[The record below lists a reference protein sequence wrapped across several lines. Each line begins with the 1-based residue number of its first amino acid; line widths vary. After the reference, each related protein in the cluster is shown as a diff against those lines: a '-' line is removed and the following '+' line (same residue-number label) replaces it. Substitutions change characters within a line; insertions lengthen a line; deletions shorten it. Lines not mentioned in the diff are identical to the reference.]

1 MTLLLLNLSASA
13 MLLTLLYAAFF
24 ILLLYLL
31 VFLINEIR
39 QIARNSKRDVAT
51 WTILSIVF
59 SPFIIT
65 VILTCL
71 ELCSAINNSKK
82 AAEEKEKQTPQ
93 MLND

>member
-1 MTLLLLNLSASA
+1 MTLLLLNLSAGI

-24 ILLLYLL
+24 ILLIYLW
-31 VFLINEIR
+31 VFLIKEIR
-39 QIARNSKRDVAT
+39 QITRNSKRDVVT

-65 VILTCL
+65 VVLTCL
-71 ELCSAINNSKK
+71 ELCSAINDSKK

>member
-1 MTLLLLNLSASA
+1 MALLLLNLSAGA
-13 MLLTLLYAAFF
+13 MLLTSLYAAFF
-24 ILLLYLL
+24 ILLLYLW
-31 VFLINEIR
+31 VFLIKEIR

-65 VILTCL
+65 VVLTCFT
-71 ELCSAINNSKK
+71 LCDAIHESKK
-82 AAEEKEKQTPQ
+82 AAEEKQEQTPQ

>member
-1 MTLLLLNLSASA
+1 MTLLLLNLSAGA

-24 ILLLYLL
+24 ILILYLW
-31 VFLINEIR
+31 VFLIKEIR

-65 VILTCL
+65 VVLTCFM
-71 ELCSAINNSKK
+71 LCDAIHDSKK
-82 AAEEKEKQTPQ
+82 AAEEKEKQKPQ

>member
-1 MTLLLLNLSASA
+1 MALLLLNLSAGI
-13 MLLTLLYAAFF
+13 MLLTLLYATFF
-24 ILLLYLL
+24 ILLLYLW
-31 VFLINEIR
+31 VFLIKEIR
-39 QIARNSKRDVAT
+39 QIARNSKRDVVT

-65 VILTCL
+65 VVLTCL
-71 ELCSAINNSKK
+71 ELCSAINDSKK